1 MQMATWHGGT
11 RRVWRSALFAAA
23 GLAVVT
29 VASAAA
35 ADVLGVIAARHA
47 HFKEIGKAAKAM
59 SEQLKSPTPEI
70 PVVQAAVKQIDALAP
85 QLPSWFPAGS
95 GPAPGVKTEA
105 KADIWTKPDEF
116 KRDAAAFAEAAH
128 KLDVIA
134 AGGDVSAI
142 RTQAQAMG
150 QTCKT
155 CHEAFRQRDD

>member
-1 MQMATWHGGT
+1 MQMAARQGGKSYG
-11 RRVWRSALFAAA
+11 WRSAIVATA
-23 GLAVVT
+23 GVAVVA

-35 ADVLGVIAARHA
+35 ADVASVIQARQA
-47 HFKEIGKAAKAM
+47 HYKEIGKATKAIID
-59 SEQLKSPTPEI
+59 QLKSPTPAV
-70 PVVQAAVKQIDALAP
+70 PVIQAAAKQIDALAP
-85 QLPSWFPAGS
+85 EVPSWFPPGS
-95 GPAPGVKTEA
+95 GPMAGVKTGA
-105 KADIWTKPDEF
+105 KAEIWAKPDEF